1 MRYVNWLL
9 RALLFLILLG
19 LAMKNDQ
26 PVALYYFLGFKWETS
41 LVVIMLLFFLA
52 GAIVGMLAVFGS
64 VLRQRREISALKR
77 ELRMKNKLIEAA
89 EETSSS
95 PVQPS

>member
-9 RALLFLILLG
+9 RILLFFILLG

-26 PVALYYFLGFKWETS
+26 PVDLYYFLGYKWQTS
-41 LVVIMLLFFLA
+41 LVVIMLLFFAA
-52 GAIVGMLAVFGS
+52 GTVVGMLAVLGN

-77 ELRMKNKLIEAA
+77 ELHMKNKLIEAG
-89 EETSSS
+89 ETASS
-95 PVQPS
+95 PPQPS

>member
-9 RALLFLILLG
+9 RILLFLILLG

-26 PVALYYFLGFKWETS
+26 PVDLYYFLGYKWQTS
-41 LVVIMLLFFLA
+41 LVVIMLLFFAA
-52 GAIVGMLAVFGS
+52 GTVVGMFAVLGS

-77 ELRMKNKLIEAA
+77 ELHMKNKLIEAG
-89 EETSSS
+89 ETASS
-95 PVQPS
+95 PTQPS

>member
-9 RALLFLILLG
+9 RILLFLILLG

-26 PVALYYFLGFKWETS
+26 PVDLYYFLGYKWQTS
-41 LVVIMLLFFLA
+41 LVVIMLLFFAA
-52 GAIVGMLAVFGS
+52 GTVVGMLAVLGN

-77 ELRMKNKLIEAA
+77 ELNMKNKLIEAG
-89 EETSSS
+89 ETASS
-95 PVQPS
+95 PPRPS

>member
-9 RALLFLILLG
+9 RILLFFILLG

-26 PVALYYFLGFKWETS
+26 PVDLYYFLGYKWQTS
-41 LVVIMLLFFLA
+41 LVVIMLLFFAA
-52 GAIVGMLAVFGS
+52 GTVVGMLAVLGN

-77 ELRMKNKLIEAA
+77 ELHMKNKLIEAG
-89 EETSSS
+89 ETASS
-95 PVQPS
+95 PPRPS